1 MAFMIPALTGTAAAG
16 TAAAGTAAA
25 SATIGSTLMTA
36 LPYVLGGLTL
46 YQASQNIAIANQ
58 QAAYS
63 QMQADMA
70 QDAYEIRKASR
81 KKELA
86 KKIGQQKTLYSVSGV
101 DIFEGTPVD
110 VFADTASSYGYEQFS
125 DAYDTMG
132 QIYGYEESARI
143 AKEEGKQR
151 AFGNLLDYGL
161 TFARRG

>member
-16 TAAAGTAAA
+16 TATAATT
-25 SATIGSTLMTA
+25 ATIGSTLMTA
-36 LPYVLGGLTL
+36 LPYVLAGATI
-46 YQASQNIAIANQ
+46 YQARQNIAIGNQ

-63 QMQADMA
+63 QLQADMA
-70 QDAYEIRKASR
+70 QDAYALRKEAR
-81 KKELA
+81 KKELS

-110 VFADTASSYGYEQFS
+110 VFTDTAASYGYEQFS

>member
-1 MAFMIPALTGTAAAG
+1 MAFLLPAAATAGATATGTAAA
-16 TAAAGTAAA
+16 TATV
-25 SATIGSTLMTA
+25 GSTLMTA
-36 LPYVLGGLTL
+36 LPYVLAGATI
-46 YQASQNIAIANQ
+46 YQAQQNIAIGNQ

-70 QDAYEIRKASR
+70 QDAYAIRKEAR
-81 KKELA
+81 KKDLA
-86 KKIGQQKTLYSVSGV
+86 KKVGQQKTLYSVSGV

-110 VFADTASSYGYEQFS
+110 VFTDTAASYGYEQFS

-143 AKEEGKQR
+143 AKQEGKQR

>member
-16 TAAAGTAAA
+16 TAAAGTAAT
-25 SATIGSTLMTA
+25 ATIGSTLMTA
-36 LPYVLGGLTL
+36 LPYVLAGATI
-46 YQASQNIAIANQ
+46 YQARQNIAIGNQ

-63 QMQADMA
+63 QLQADMA
-70 QDAYEIRKASR
+70 QDAYALRKEAR
-81 KKELA
+81 KKELS

-110 VFADTASSYGYEQFS
+110 VFTVTAGSYSYEQFS
-125 DAYDTMG
+125 DAYDTMR
-132 QIYGYEESARI
+132 QIYRYEESSRI
-143 AKEEGKQR
+143 AKEECKQR